1 APATD
6 NNNDTPDGTQTAV
19 RSTSVMLSSNHTRAS
34 QPADTASSTPV
45 TLVAGSQD
53 PDSSGARI
61 TRLEQ
66 EDAPAELPQGM
77 EMPLGL
83 LSLEA
88 TLATGRSSQTFSLY
102 VDPALGVNGYWARD
116 SAGNWVNLSSAP
128 YGGKVAHE
136 GGRLRLD
143 FEIADG
149 GPFDADGL
157 ANGVITAPGAA
168 ARMPLSLMGQTPD
181 AAGGLWF

>member
-1 APATD
+1 
-6 NNNDTPDGTQTAV
+6 NNDTPDSTQTAV
-19 RSTSVMLSSNHTRAS
+19 RSTRLVLISSPPGAS

-102 VDPALGVNGYWARD
+102 LDPALGVNGYWARD

>member
-1 APATD
+1 
-6 NNNDTPDGTQTAV
+6 
-19 RSTSVMLSSNHTRAS
+19 M
-34 QPADTASSTPV
+34 
-45 TLVAGSQD
+45 TLVVGSQDGKLD

-61 TRLEQ
+61 TGLEQ
-66 EDAPAELPQGM
+66 EDAPAQLPQGM

-83 LSLEA
+83 LRFEA
-88 TLATGRSSQTFSLY
+88 TLAPGHSSEAFSLY
-102 VDPALGVNGYWARD
+102 GDPALGVGGYWARD
-116 SAGNWVNLSSAP
+116 GTGTWVNLSSAP
-128 YGGKVAHE
+128 CGGQVASK

-149 GPFDADGL
+149 GPFDADGQ

-181 AAGGLWF
+181 AAGSLWF

>member
-1 APATD
+1 
-6 NNNDTPDGTQTAV
+6 AV
-19 RSTSVMLSSNHTRAS
+19 RSTSVMLSSPPSAS

-83 LSLEA
+83 LSFEA
-88 TLATGRSSQTFSLY
+88 TLATGRSSEAFSLY

-116 SAGNWVNLSSAP
+116 SAGHWVNLSSAP

-149 GPFDADGL
+149 GPFDADGQ
-157 ANGVITAPGAA
+157 ANGVITAPGAV